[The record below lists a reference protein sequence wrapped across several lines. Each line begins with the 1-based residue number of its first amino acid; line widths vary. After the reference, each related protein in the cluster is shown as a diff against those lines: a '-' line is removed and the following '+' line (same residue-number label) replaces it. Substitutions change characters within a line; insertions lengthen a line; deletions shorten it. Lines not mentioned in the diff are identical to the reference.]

1 MHARFAR
8 CPLHQHLTFE
18 KKNPKIT
25 NTQNALRLFNIL
37 QILLNCIPEPVIDS
51 VTPNEG
57 SLCGETRLLIS
68 GRGFSQDNI
77 NEGNQVQLVS
87 GTTSYDCPVSKDGT
101 TELKV
106 MCYTP

>member
-1 MHARFAR
+1 M
-8 CPLHQHLTFE
+8 LHVYNLSSW
-18 KKNPKIT
+18 N
-25 NTQNALRLFNIL
+25 
-37 QILLNCIPEPVIDS
+37 QIDFVCWISEPQVDS
-51 VTPNEG
+51 VTPTEG